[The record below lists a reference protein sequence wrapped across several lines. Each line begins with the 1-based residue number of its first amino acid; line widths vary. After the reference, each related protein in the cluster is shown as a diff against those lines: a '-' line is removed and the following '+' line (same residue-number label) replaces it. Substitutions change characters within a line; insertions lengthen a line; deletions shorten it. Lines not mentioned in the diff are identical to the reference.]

1 MHRPYLGECRHVRKT
16 HHVDSNPFLS
26 TEHRLRWAGGGS
38 LLLGEIPWLK
48 LSFNN

>member
-1 MHRPYLGECRHVRKT
+1 MRAKPIM
-16 HHVDSNPFLS
+16 SIAIPFLS